1 MPPDAYGATM
11 RVLRPAENVYA
22 FYDGRIAGTRLFSP
36 EPNWV
41 DDGAYALG
49 IASYA
54 IVDGNEALVYDTHI
68 SLQHAQIIRHTLRD
82 RGVTSIRVVLSH
94 YHDDHVAGNEV
105 FADCEIVAN
114 ELTARLLTENRA
126 KYEAATPPIRPLV
139 MPTRTFAGRLD
150 LKIGSIPVELHHF
163 DIHSIDETLLWLPE
177 RRLLLAG
184 DALEDTVTYVDE
196 PDRLANHLLDLDR
209 LSGWPIDRILPNH
222 GDPDIIA
229 QGGYARS
236 LIDATKTYV
245 QRLLLCKSDPSLA
258 AKDLRSFIAEELA
271 TGALSYFAPYETVH
285 RDNVRAV
292 LSAQKN

>member
-1 MPPDAYGATM
+1 MPSDAYGATM

-22 FYDGRIAGTRLFSP
+22 FYDGRIAGKRLFSP
-36 EPNWV
+36 EPNWL

-54 IVDGNEALVYDTHI
+54 IVDGSEALVYDTHI
-68 SLQHAQIIRHTLRD
+68 SLQHAQIIRHMLRD
-82 RGVTSIRVVLSH
+82 MGVASIRVVLSH

-114 ELTARLLTENRA
+114 ELTARLLAENRA
-126 KYEAATPPIRPLV
+126 KYEAATPPIKPLV
-139 MPTRTFAGRLD
+139 PPTRTFAGRLD
-150 LKIGSIPVELHHF
+150 LKVGSIPVELHHF
-163 DIHSIDETLLWLPE
+163 DIHSVDETLLWLPE
-177 RRLLLAG
+177 RSLLFAG

-196 PDRLANHLLDLDR
+196 PDRLTNHLRDLNR
-209 LSGWPIDRILPNH
+209 LAGWPIERILPNH

-229 QGGYARS
+229 QGGYAKS

-245 QRLLLCKSDPSLA
+245 QRLLLCKADPDLA
-258 AKDLRSFIAEELA
+258 ANDLRSFMAAELA
-271 TGALSYFAPYETVH
+271 AGALSYFAPYEEVH

-292 LSAQKN
+292 LATQGT